1 VGQGTVVLIMILL
14 AGLLGGNQLVSAAA
28 AVMLLLRASGWGDV
42 LGFLEQHGLDVGI
55 IFLLLGL
62 LLPFATDR
70 LGLAETLSSL
80 VKPAGLIGV
89 AVGTLAAHLAAQGVA
104 MLRMHPEVLV
114 GLLIGSVI
122 GVHFLHGIPAGPLV
136 AAGIAAVLYQLV
148 QR

>member
-1 VGQGTVVLIMILL
+1 MNGRRPGVGQGTVVLIMILL

-70 LGLAETLSSL
+70 LGLAERSEEHTSELQSRENLVCRLLLEIKKRKPTL
-80 VKPAGLIGV
+80 
-89 AVGTLAAHLAAQGVA
+89 
-104 MLRMHPEVLV
+104 
-114 GLLIGSVI
+114 
-122 GVHFLHGIPAGPLV
+122 
-136 AAGIAAVLYQLV
+136 
-148 QR
+148 